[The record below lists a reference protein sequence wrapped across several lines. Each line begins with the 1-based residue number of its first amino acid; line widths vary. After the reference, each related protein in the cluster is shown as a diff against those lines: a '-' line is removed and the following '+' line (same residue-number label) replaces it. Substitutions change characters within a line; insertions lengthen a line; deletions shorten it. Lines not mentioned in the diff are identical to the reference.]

1 MRKHGNT
8 VNAPLPKLSLSATD
22 RAQKTFLTHTDIQAV
37 KYRLAE
43 HEISQPTG
51 VYNTELEEQEQN
63 LAEITAILK
72 QTQAEYE
79 IRSAQLAAREKALEI
94 RRQELMRRKA
104 EIDTYVSRSKD
115 KQNKNLRLTAKR
127 YEGISFVM
135 QEMSGL
141 TDTIAGATALLS
153 ILLERN
159 KIYGV
164 YGSFIEAAH
173 DRLLADSTFES
184 GPADRSECAPVMR
197 SYDNLRSLSASMDYV
212 SGVYTRLTKEEASS
226 LSLEQALSAE
236 YDASAGNLIEKQ
248 NAHRV
253 VVSALEQQ
261 VADLNATLDD
271 LLLRHESL
279 KTDNELLVH
288 KLHTRTQEISEVHGA
303 VKNLLE
309 RIAAVVEERHTF
321 LTDRASIE
329 DLLGGVGPELQQKVQ
344 LYHKE
349 AKGLINMNECFNR
362 VLGSSLLGRLRDI
375 YKLSLALED
384 AAELVNIANDLSFTT
399 K

>member
-1 MRKHGNT
+1 MRKHGHT
-8 VNAPLPKLSLSATD
+8 ANAPLQKLSLSTTD
-22 RAQKTFLTHTDIQAV
+22 RAQKTFLTHTDVQSI
-37 KYRLAE
+37 KYKLAE

-72 QTQAEYE
+72 QTQTEYE
-79 IRSAQLAAREKALEI
+79 ARSAQLAAREKALEI

-104 EIDTYVSRSKD
+104 EVDTYVSRSKD

-159 KIYGV
+159 KVYGT

-173 DRLLADSTFES
+173 DRLLADSTFEAA
-184 GPADRSECAPVMR
+184 PAERNEGVLALR
-197 SYDNLRSLSASMDYV
+197 SYDNLRSLSTSMDYV
-212 SGVYTRLTKEEASS
+212 SGVYMRLTKEEATS
-226 LSLEQALSAE
+226 LKLEQALSAE
-236 YDASAGNLIEKQ
+236 YDASAGSLIEKQ

-253 VVSALEQQ
+253 AVAALEQQ

-271 LLLRHESL
+271 LLLKHESL

-288 KLHTRTQEISEVHGA
+288 KLHARTQEISEVHGA

-329 DLLGGVGPELQQKVQ
+329 DLLGGVSPELQQRVQ

-384 AAELVNIANDLSFTT
+384 AAELVKIANDPSFTT